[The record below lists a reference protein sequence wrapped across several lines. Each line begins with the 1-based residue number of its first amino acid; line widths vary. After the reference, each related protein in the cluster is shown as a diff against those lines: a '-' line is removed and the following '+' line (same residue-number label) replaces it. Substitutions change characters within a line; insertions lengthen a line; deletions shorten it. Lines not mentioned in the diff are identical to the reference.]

1 MTSKFSKRPAM
12 SNTMGRSLLMP
23 SGPWSHRTVNAAGV
37 NFHVAIHGPE
47 DGTPVLLLHSFP
59 RTWLSWKHTL
69 VSLGDANWRAIAMD
83 LRGFGNSD
91 LQPHGQDPLRMSAD
105 ISAVISALG
114 YTNAHVIGA
123 GLGGILGWILASTTP
138 KRVRSLMSVCS
149 PHPLCA
155 TTLNHPPAVM
165 KLLAL
170 TRAPYLNR
178 ALLKSGR
185 LIDMGAQTLCA
196 PGSHFPL
203 DPYHYAFS
211 RPFAAETALEATIRA
226 HALTHKTRSRI
237 DTTIDRPVSTVMA
250 REDPLHTR
258 AAYLRD
264 QQWVQDPIQTFEVP
278 GGHYATEE
286 APAEVTKAVFKHLE
300 PYA

>member
-1 MTSKFSKRPAM
+1 M

-123 GLGGILGWILASTTP
+123 GLGEFSAGSS
-138 KRVRSLMSVCS
+138 R
-149 PHPLCA
+149 
-155 TTLNHPPAVM
+155 PPRPNA
-165 KLLAL
+165 
-170 TRAPYLNR
+170 
-178 ALLKSGR
+178 
-185 LIDMGAQTLCA
+185 CA
-196 PGSHFPL
+196 PSCPCVA
-203 DPYHYAFS
+203 PTRCAPP
-211 RPFAAETALEATIRA
+211 R
-226 HALTHKTRSRI
+226 LTTRQR
-237 DTTIDRPVSTVMA
+237 
-250 REDPLHTR
+250 
-258 AAYLRD
+258 
-264 QQWVQDPIQTFEVP
+264 
-278 GGHYATEE
+278 
-286 APAEVTKAVFKHLE
+286 
-300 PYA
+300 